1 MASLLDGMTQK
12 QKIRFIEIDLE
23 SRNLKPYK
31 KEDLKQNE
39 KKNKNKLEKVA

>member
-1 MASLLDGMTQK
+1 VLNGY
-12 QKIRFIEIDLE
+12 E